1 MRSGRRVS
9 YSAATSESAAWP
21 ALAKWFVPV
30 VKEPGTTMTVSIPKR
45 AT

>member
-1 MRSGRRVS
+1 
-9 YSAATSESAAWP
+9 
-21 ALAKWFVPV
+21 LAKWFVPV